1 VVMANRDPD
10 HNSHSTGDLS
20 WLIAGGGAR
29 LATGQS
35 LRWPSGTPRKDVPH
49 ARLLATLCTAV
60 GVSPEGFTDEAPLRE
75 ALGRGCPLA
84 SRHSGTS
91 EGGSTK
97 GGMPSRG
104 RR

>member
-35 LRWPSGTPRKDVPH
+35 LRWPSGTARKDVPH

-75 ALGRGCPLA
+75 ALGRG
-84 SRHSGTS
+84 
-91 EGGSTK
+91 
-97 GGMPSRG
+97 
-104 RR
+104 